1 MSFSRLF
8 IMRPVGTTLMA
19 VAFMVAGLFAYRAM
33 PVADLPNISVP
44 VIYVIA
50 SQPGSSPQ
58 QLASAVTTPLERR
71 LGQIAGV
78 SSMRSDTTDSSAFI
92 LLFFDNNRDIN
103 GAARDVEAALRAAR
117 ADMPHTLLDQPQYYK
132 ANPSDSPIMVAALT
146 SATRNATALRDLGE
160 THLKPMLAGVKGV
173 GWVDVVGSDKPAI
186 RVEVNPQ
193 LLYQYGIGFEDV
205 RSALASANANT
216 PKGFIET
223 GGQRLTLQTNDQPT
237 APSSTVIW

>member
-92 LLFFDNNRDIN
+92 LLF
-103 GAARDVEAALRAAR
+103 L
-117 ADMPHTLLDQPQYYK
+117 MT
-132 ANPSDSPIMVAALT
+132 
-146 SATRNATALRDLGE
+146 
-160 THLKPMLAGVKGV
+160 
-173 GWVDVVGSDKPAI
+173 
-186 RVEVNPQ
+186 
-193 LLYQYGIGFEDV
+193 
-205 RSALASANANT
+205 
-216 PKGFIET
+216 T
-223 GGQRLTLQTNDQPT
+223 GT
-237 APSSTVIW
+237 STVLRVMWRPPYGPPVRTCPTHFWTSRNITRPTRRTARSWLPPLVPPPVT